1 MTQKTQIDSS
11 TCCWPHEQKVA
22 SFSWIQNH
30 PIFQSLTWHVT
41 IKFYLY
47 TWIFEPPKHEKTDS
61 QRVSLRKCQ
70 DSATQQTQDAA
81 WQMFALA
88 WATWSRSLYAWWV
101 NGSSSSRIGSSAIQ
115 KTHSSLLV
123 TALLC
128 DPNVFVHQPLQ
139 CCRTWTCK
147 FFGESYPKTFTSP
160 LPLAQ
165 LVIRCLINMI
175 IDHAVSWSSTQYP
188 GYQHPLAPNIP
199 QPWRVVNLIEDP
211 WKRWF
216 PKVPKDHLRWFLVF
230 HCQVPSFPNPCP
242 SQLASA

>member
-1 MTQKTQIDSS
+1 MIERDIPCLDNPYQQYTIKRSCYPQNMTQKTQIDSS

-115 KTHSSLLV
+115 KTP
-123 TALLC
+123 LC
-128 DPNVFVHQPLQ
+128 WWQP
-139 CCRTWTCK
+139 CCATRM
-147 FFGESYPKTFTSP
+147 FLFTSHCSAAGHGHANSSGKATQKP
-160 LPLAQ
+160 L
-165 LVIRCLINMI
+165 
-175 IDHAVSWSSTQYP
+175 
-188 GYQHPLAPNIP
+188 HPHS
-199 QPWRVVNLIEDP
+199 R
-211 WKRWF
+211 
-216 PKVPKDHLRWFLVF
+216 
-230 HCQVPSFPNPCP
+230 
-242 SQLASA
+242 